1 VLRAQSSPKAPA
13 KVFSSRPS
21 RPGGIRPGLFYGAF
35 AALFGTNVITLVGFL
50 MAPDIS
56 GLLSGQ
62 NEVVFAAYEDRIAEL
77 RIEVDRLHSRQYAQ
91 AGDINLQLQELT
103 QQQEVLVEQHQ
114 YVRQLAE
121 KAAEL
126 GIETAEVSPNV
137 DDEAPIFTSALA
149 RPRGD
154 AASEIEAAAAA
165 VQDMMDESR
174 MALASIS
181 AGANAATDEIVA
193 ELGIIGIRPDL
204 EQAEAVGGPFIPAA
218 DGGPDALTIVDEANA
233 VVAALARFK
242 AARLVADA
250 APVHRPIA
258 GSIRMSSGYGNRK
271 DPFTKGKAFHAGV
284 DFPAPTGTTVLAA
297 GAGKVVFVGNKS
309 GYGNVVEIEHQ
320 NGLITRYAHLS
331 AFIAK
336 QGQTV
341 ATGTPI
347 ARVGSTGRSTG
358 PHLHF
363 EVRRKDAAVDP
374 TKYLAAG
381 KRLTRFLAGSIS

>member
-1 VLRAQSSPKAPA
+1 MRPQSTPPSGPA
-13 KVFSSRPS
+13 KVFGSRPQ
-21 RPGGIRPGLFYGAF
+21 RPAGIRPALFYGAF
-35 AALFGTNVITLVGFL
+35 AALLGTNTLTLVGFL

-56 GLLSGQ
+56 RLMSGQ
-62 NEVVFAAYEDRIAEL
+62 NEVVFSAYEDRIAQL
-77 RIEVDRLHSRQYAQ
+77 RMEVDRLHSRQYAQ
-91 AGDINLQLQELT
+91 AGDLNLQLQELT
-103 QQQEVLVEQHQ
+103 QQQEVLIEQHQ

-126 GIETAEVSPNV
+126 GIETAEIPLADE
-137 DDEAPIFTSALA
+137 DDEPIFTGALTKGV
-149 RPRGD
+149 GD
-154 AASEIEAAAAA
+154 AASQVEAAAAA
-165 VQDMMDESR
+165 LQGMMTESR

-193 ELGIIGIRPDL
+193 ELETIGIRPRLPDS
-204 EQAEAVGGPFIPAA
+204 EAMGGPWLPAE
-218 DGGPDALTIVDEANA
+218 DGPEAATIVDEANS
-233 VVAALARFK
+233 VVAALTRFK
-242 AARLVADA
+242 AVRGVADA

-258 GSIRMSSGYGNRK
+258 TGIRMSSGYGNRK

-297 GAGKVVFVGNKS
+297 GAGKVVFVGQRS

-336 QGQTV
+336 QGQSV
-341 ATGTPI
+341 SPGTPI

-363 EVRRKDAAVDP
+363 EVRRKDAPLDP
-374 TKYLAAG
+374 TRYLAAG
-381 KRLTRFLAGSIS
+381 KRLTRFLAGANA